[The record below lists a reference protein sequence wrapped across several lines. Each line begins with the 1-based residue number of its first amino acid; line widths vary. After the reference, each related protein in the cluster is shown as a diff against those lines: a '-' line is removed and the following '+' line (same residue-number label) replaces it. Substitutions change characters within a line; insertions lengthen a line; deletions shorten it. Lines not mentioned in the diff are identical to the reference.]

1 MAFGSRHIRSWG
13 SGGVQWVQAC
23 PIASE
28 LAIWCPV
35 LTPMQQGDRPDGN
48 EWSKEEGRKEGRR
61 EGGREEGRKEGV
73 APLLNLGDPH
83 LAGGEQNNQF
93 FLSFWCVSVFFG
105 GCWLSYFVVVLGF
118 LVCVFLVCSD
128 GFDFPCCFSTF
139 CRKPP
144 YTCCWTLKTRRQHGP
159 EDRRREERRR

>member
-1 MAFGSRHIRSWG
+1 MAT
-13 SGGVQWVQAC
+13 
-23 PIASE
+23 SE
-28 LAIWCPV
+28 A
-35 LTPMQQGDRPDGN
+35 RR
-48 EWSKEEGRKEGRR
+48 KEGRKEGRR
-61 EGGREEGRKEGV
+61 EGGRKEGV
-73 APLLNLGDPH
+73 APFLKAWRPSPGRRGTKQSILP
-83 LAGGEQNNQF
+83 QF
-93 FLSFWCVSVFFG
+93 LMCFRFFG